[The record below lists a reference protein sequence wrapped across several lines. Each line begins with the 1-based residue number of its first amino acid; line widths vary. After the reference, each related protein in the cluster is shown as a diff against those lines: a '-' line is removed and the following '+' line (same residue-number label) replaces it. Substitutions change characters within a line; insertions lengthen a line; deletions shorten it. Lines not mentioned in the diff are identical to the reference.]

1 MRPRK
6 TGGFFYARFAIT
18 GNSRTPMLPAATS
31 PPRMIT
37 LVLLTALS
45 VLSLNMFLPSL
56 PGMAADFRVDYA
68 LVNLSIAGYLA
79 ITAVL
84 QVIMGPLSDRY
95 GRRPVLLA
103 GLAIFVVASLG
114 CTLATDVWVFLA
126 FRILQGAIIA
136 GAALSRAVIRDMV
149 PAQEA
154 ASLMGYVSMAMAVAP
169 MLGPMFGGALDA
181 IFGWRANF
189 LAFTG
194 LGAILLLLCWA
205 DLGETNKEPSE
216 TFARQFRS
224 YPELFRSRRFWG
236 YSLCMAFSTA
246 AFYSFLSGA
255 PLVAQTLLGVSSAEL
270 GLYLGSITGGFFFG
284 SFLSGRFAKHHALTT
299 MMLAGRIVACSG
311 LLIGLVFIVSG
322 TVTLLTLFGATLC
335 VGVGNGLTM
344 PSSNAGALSVR
355 PQLAG
360 SASGLSGALT
370 VGVGAVFTSITG
382 AILTP
387 ENGATALVGMMLF
400 CSAVG
405 LVATLSVRQIDRR
418 EGRVNPTIRT

>member
-1 MRPRK
+1 
-6 TGGFFYARFAIT
+6 
-18 GNSRTPMLPAATS
+18 MLQAATS
-31 PPRMIT
+31 PPKLIT

-56 PGMAADFRVDYA
+56 PNMAAAFEADYA

-103 GLAIFVVASLG
+103 GLTIFVLASLG
-114 CTLATDVWVFLA
+114 CALATDVWVFLG
-126 FRILQGAIIA
+126 FRILQGSIIA

-169 MLGPMFGGALDA
+169 MLGPMFGGVLDA
-181 IFGWRANF
+181 VFGWRANF

-194 LGAILLLLCWA
+194 LGAVLLLLSWI
-205 DLGETNKEPSE
+205 DLGETNNEPSE

-236 YSLCMAFSTA
+236 YSMCMAFSTA
-246 AFYSFLSGA
+246 AFYAFLSGA
-255 PLVAQTLLGVSSAEL
+255 PLVAQTLLGLSSAEL
-270 GLYLGSITGGFFFG
+270 GIYIGSITAGFFLG
-284 SFLSGRFAKHHALTT
+284 SFLSGRFAKKTALTT
-299 MMLAGRIVACSG
+299 MMIAGRIVACGG
-311 LLIGLVFIVSG
+311 LLVGMAFLLAGFVNVFS
-322 TVTLLTLFGATLC
+322 LFGATIF
-335 VGVGNGLTM
+335 VGIGNGLTM

-370 VGVGAVFTSITG
+370 VGAGALMTSITG
-382 AILTP
+382 AVLT
-387 ENGATALVGMMLF
+387 ETNGPYTLVGIMLL
-400 CSAVG
+400 CSAAG
-405 LVATLSVRQIDRR
+405 LAAALSVLRIDRQESVR
-418 EGRVNPTIRT
+418 HGTSEGSSLD

>member
-1 MRPRK
+1 
-6 TGGFFYARFAIT
+6 
-18 GNSRTPMLPAATS
+18 MLRAASS
-31 PPRMIT
+31 PPRMVT

-45 VLSLNMFLPSL
+45 TLSLNMFLPSL
-56 PGMAADFRVDYA
+56 PGMALDFQVDYA

-84 QVIMGPLSDRY
+84 QVIMGPLSDRF
-95 GRRPVLLA
+95 GRRPVLLV
-103 GLAIFVVASLG
+103 GLVVFVMASLG
-114 CTLATDVWVFLA
+114 CALATDIWVFLT

-136 GAALSRAVIRDMV
+136 GTALSRAVIRDMV

-181 IFGWRANF
+181 VFGWRANF

-194 LGAILLLLCWA
+194 LGAVLLLLCWT

-224 YPELFRSRRFWG
+224 YPELFQSRRFWG

-246 AFYSFLSGA
+246 AFYSFLSGV

-270 GLYLGSITGGFFFG
+270 GLYIGSITGGFFFG
-284 SFLSGRFAKHHALTT
+284 SFLSGRLAKRTALTT
-299 MMLAGRIVACSG
+299 MMIAGRVVACGG
-311 LLIGLVFIVSG
+311 LLIGLAFIATG
-322 TVTLLTLFGATLC
+322 TVNLLTLFGATLF
-335 VGVGNGLTM
+335 VGIGNGLTM
-344 PSSNAGALSVR
+344 PSSNAGALSIR
-355 PQLAG
+355 PRLAG

-370 VGVGAVFTSITG
+370 VGSGAVFTSVTG
-382 AILTP
+382 AILTE
-387 ENGATALVGMMLF
+387 ENGAFALIALMLF
-400 CSAVG
+400 CSAAG
-405 LVATLSVRQIDRR
+405 LLAALSVRRIDRR
-418 EGRVNPTIRT
+418 ESLLPPSASS

>member
-1 MRPRK
+1 MFRP
-6 TGGFFYARFAIT
+6 A
-18 GNSRTPMLPAATS
+18 SS
-31 PPRMIT
+31 PPAIAT

-45 VLSLNMFLPSL
+45 TLSLNMFLPSL
-56 PGMAADFRVDYA
+56 PSMAADFQADYA
-68 LVNLSIAGYLA
+68 LVNLSIAGFLA

-103 GLAIFVVASLG
+103 GLAIFIAASLG
-114 CTLATDVWVFLA
+114 CALATDVWVFLF
-126 FRILQGAIIA
+126 FRILQGAVIA
-136 GAALSRAVIRDMV
+136 GTALSRAVIRDMV

-194 LGAILLLLCWA
+194 LGIVLLLLCWF

-216 TFARQFRS
+216 TFRRQFAS

-270 GLYLGSITGGFFFG
+270 GLYIGSITGGFFFG
-284 SFLSGRFAKHHALTT
+284 SFLSGRLAKRTALTT
-299 MMLAGRIVACSG
+299 MMLSGRLVACGG
-311 LLIGLVFIVSG
+311 LLVGLLFVASG
-322 TVTLLTLFGATLC
+322 TINIFTLFGATLC
-335 VGVGNGLTM
+335 VGIGNGLTM

-355 PQLAG
+355 PRLAG

-370 VGVGAVFTSITG
+370 VGAGAVFTSVTG
-382 AILTP
+382 AIVSETH
-387 ENGATALVGMMLF
+387 GAIALIGMMLF
-400 CSAVG
+400 CSAAG
-405 LVATLSVRQIDRR
+405 LAAALFVRHIDRR
-418 EGRVNPTIRT
+418 EAEVAPPTA

>member
-1 MRPRK
+1 MFRP
-6 TGGFFYARFAIT
+6 A
-18 GNSRTPMLPAATS
+18 SS
-31 PPRMIT
+31 PPAIAT

-45 VLSLNMFLPSL
+45 TLSLNMFLPSL
-56 PGMAADFRVDYA
+56 PSMAADFQADYA
-68 LVNLSIAGYLA
+68 LVNLSIAGFLA

-103 GLAIFVVASLG
+103 GLAIFIAASLG
-114 CTLATDVWVFLA
+114 CALATDVWVFLF
-126 FRILQGAIIA
+126 FRILQGAVIA
-136 GAALSRAVIRDMV
+136 GTALSRAVIRDMV

-194 LGAILLLLCWA
+194 LGIVLLLLCWF
-205 DLGETNKEPSE
+205 DLGETNNEPSE
-216 TFARQFRS
+216 TFRRQFAS

-270 GLYLGSITGGFFFG
+270 GLYIGSITGGFFFG
-284 SFLSGRFAKHHALTT
+284 SFLSGRLAKRTALTT
-299 MMLAGRIVACSG
+299 MMLSGRLVACGG
-311 LLIGLVFIVSG
+311 LLVGLLFVASG
-322 TVTLLTLFGATLC
+322 TINIFTLFGATLC
-335 VGVGNGLTM
+335 VGIGNGLTM

-355 PQLAG
+355 PRLAG

-370 VGVGAVFTSITG
+370 VGAGAVFTSVTG
-382 AILTP
+382 AIVSETH
-387 ENGATALVGMMLF
+387 GAIALIGMMLF
-400 CSAVG
+400 CSAAG
-405 LVATLSVRQIDRR
+405 LAAALFVRQVDRR
-418 EGRVNPTIRT
+418 EAEVAPPAE